1 MEFRILGPFE
11 ATHEGRNL
19 VLGGRERVLLALLLL
34 SAGRVVPSE
43 RLTEELWSG
52 RPPEQALKA
61 LRVHVSRLRRALREA
76 GADGAL
82 ATHTRGYSLRVDPDA
97 LDAARFETLLARGR
111 HQGAEGD
118 HRGAAASLREALSL
132 WRGPALSGVAD
143 TGLLQVEAARL
154 EDARLAAL
162 EERIDADLAAGRH
175 SELTAEL
182 DALTRV
188 HPLRERLWAQRMLA
202 LYRAGRQ
209 AEALRAYQDLR
220 LLLGEEL
227 GIEPDADLSRLE
239 TAILRHDPG
248 LDWKLLRQTET
259 VATATPPSDSSA
271 AATPGALSTDV
282 LPGVTGSEG
291 AQVLA
296 PGRCTRCG
304 TANAGTARFC
314 SSCGSALW
322 QICGSC
328 GSDNPVGHHFCAGC
342 GISLDSAAAVADGG
356 QRALTEERRW
366 ASVLFAD
373 LSGFTSLSED
383 MDPEDLRALLAG
395 CMSTMAEVVERF
407 GGVALRV
414 IGDQLMALFG
424 APVAHGDDAERA
436 VRAALDLQR
445 CAREHG
451 EAFGGLALRAGVNTG
466 EMMFAPVGPDRDF
479 TVIGD
484 AVNLASR
491 LQSCA
496 PPGGVL
502 AGEETYR
509 ATKQSIRYQPVA
521 SQHVKGKAERVPAY
535 LALEALAPGDRPV
548 PGAPIVGRS
557 TELGVAATL
566 WQRVMAERAPHV
578 VTILGPPGIGKTRLA
593 QEFSALVEQQGG
605 RTVLGRSLPYGESTG
620 YGAFGQQVKAV
631 AGIFETDPVP
641 LAQAKLKRR
650 VSALLPLAWAEEVAS
665 HLSLMTGVGA
675 AAVGPDKG
683 ALLLAARRF
692 VEALGREQPTVLV
705 FEDLHWAD
713 PSLLDLVES
722 LAGRAR
728 EAPVLLLALARPQLF
743 DTRPGWGGGL
753 ISSTLL
759 ELRDLS
765 PADSAEL
772 VASLLL
778 GITDPAIVDALLER
792 GGGNPLFLEE
802 LAASVL
808 ERPGEPMAS
817 LPSGVKA
824 IIAARLDALPAAE
837 RQLIFD
843 ASVVGKIFWTGALRA
858 LGGNGQRVAV
868 LDRLEARD
876 LVRRQVSS
884 RIEGDDEFSFK
895 HILIREVAYSTLP
908 KTARRSRHGA
918 VARFLE
924 DATGDRAAESASLL
938 AHHWREA
945 GETDRAV
952 DYLLVAAEQ
961 AERAWAKGE
970 AISLYGEAL
979 DLVPESDAKRRRT
992 IRLRRA
998 LLLAQENAFPAAASE
1013 FDALIP
1019 ELAGRELV
1027 EALAN
1032 RSYVAC
1038 FLEDARVMEATAARA
1053 VALAEDLGDHELRAY
1068 ALSWVAGGK
1077 LFAGEVDEAL
1087 AMSEEALAVWPPG
1100 SRPSDLAH
1108 VLGTAGNQS
1117 YLLGRY
1123 GETVDYGRRGYD
1135 LGREIYRGD
1144 STLWAGAQLG
1154 LGLAGL
1160 GRHEEALQHLEQLVA
1175 LGHQLGTLP
1184 IYTAIA
1190 LNCWAGALREVQ
1202 DLEGSRRLN
1211 HEAIE
1216 LAGSVPF
1223 PLAMVE
1229 GNVDL
1234 LFVDLAE
1241 GELGRAERTWPRL
1254 WEEAQT
1260 MPGIHQWRNI
1270 GRLEAARAEISLEA
1284 GRLEQAADEACLA
1297 IEGARRVGRVKYEVA
1312 CRVILGQALLG
1323 MGRSRDAVE
1332 HLRQALAAANG
1343 LKHPPSQWHAGTALT
1358 RALAATGDDNGAQA
1372 AAEMVRQSVLRFAAG
1387 LSEERRDFFLGA
1399 GRVQDLVKITG

>member
-1 MEFRILGPFE
+1 MEFRILGPLE
-11 ATHEGRNL
+11 ATHEGRTL

-34 SAGRVVPSE
+34 SASRVVSSE
-43 RLTEELWSG
+43 RLADELWRG
-52 RPPEQALKA
+52 RPPEEALKA
-61 LRVHVSRLRRALREA
+61 LRVHVSRLRRALREI
-76 GADGAL
+76 GADGVL
-82 ATHTRGYSLRVDPDA
+82 ATHARGYSVRVDPDA

-111 HQGAEGD
+111 HQAAEGD
-118 HRGAAASLREALSL
+118 HRRAAASLREALSL

-182 DALTRV
+182 DALTRA
-188 HPLRERLWAQRMLA
+188 HPLRERLWAHRMLA

-220 LLLGEEL
+220 RLLGEEL
-227 GIEPDADLSRLE
+227 GIEPGADLSRLE
-239 TAILRHDPG
+239 TAILRHDLG
-248 LDWKLLRQTET
+248 LDWKPLKEAEAVT
-259 VATATPPSDSSA
+259 TAVPASDLSG
-271 AATPGALSTDV
+271 AATPGGLPTDV
-282 LPGVTGSEG
+282 VSGVRGSEG
-291 AQVLA
+291 SQAGA
-296 PGRCTRCG
+296 AGRCPRCG
-304 TANAGTARFC
+304 TANSGTARFC

-322 QICGSC
+322 QTCGSC
-328 GSDNPVGHHFCAGC
+328 GSENPVSHRFCAGC
-342 GISLDSAAAVADGG
+342 GIGLDSAAAAVASGG
-356 QRALTEERRW
+356 RRALTEERRW
-366 ASVLFAD
+366 ATVLFAD

-383 MDPEDLRALLAG
+383 MDPEDLRTLLAG
-395 CMSTMAEVVERF
+395 CMSTMAEVVEHF
-407 GGVALRV
+407 GGIPLRV

-445 CAREHG
+445 CAREQG
-451 EAFGGLALRAGVNTG
+451 EAFGGLALRTGVNTG

-479 TVIGD
+479 TVVGD

-502 AGEETYR
+502 VGEETYR
-509 ATKQSIRYQPVA
+509 ATKQSIGYRPVA
-521 SQHVKGKAERVPAY
+521 SQDVKGKAEPVPAY
-535 LALEALAPGDRPV
+535 LALEALAPGDRTV

-566 WQRVMAERAPHV
+566 WQRVLAERAPHV

-593 QEFSALVEQQGG
+593 REFSALVEQQGG

-620 YGAFGQQVKAV
+620 YGAFAQQVKAV

-650 VSALLPLAWAEEVAS
+650 LSALLPLAWAEEVAS
-665 HLSLMTGVGA
+665 HLLLMTGVGA
-675 AAVGPDKG
+675 AAAGPDKG

-692 VEALGREQPTVLV
+692 VESLGREQPTVLV

-728 EAPVLLLALARPQLF
+728 ESPVLLLALARPQLF
-743 DTRPGWGGGL
+743 EARPGWGGGL
-753 ISSTLL
+753 TSSTLL
-759 ELRDLS
+759 ELHDLS

-772 VASLLL
+772 VASLLP
-778 GITDPAIVDALLER
+778 GITDPAIVDTLLER

-802 LAASVL
+802 LAASLL
-808 ERPGEPMAS
+808 ERAGEPMAS
-817 LPSGVKA
+817 LPAGVKA
-824 IIAARLDALPAAE
+824 IIAARLDALPVAE
-837 RQLIFD
+837 RQLLLD

-858 LGGNGQRVAV
+858 LGGNGQRTAD

-895 HILIREVAYSTLP
+895 HILIREVAYATLP
-908 KTARRSRHGA
+908 KAARRSRHGA

-924 DATGDRAAESASLL
+924 EATGERAAESASLL

-945 GETDRAV
+945 GDTDRAV
-952 DYLLVAAEQ
+952 DYLLVAAERAAQ
-961 AERAWAKGE
+961 AWAKGE

-979 DLVPESDAKRRRT
+979 NLVPESDAGRRRS

-998 LLLAQENAFPAAASE
+998 LLLVQENAYQAAVSE
-1013 FDALIP
+1013 LDELIP
-1019 ELAGRELV
+1019 GLAGREQV
-1027 EALAN
+1027 EAV
-1032 RSYVAC
+1032 VARAFCC
-1038 FLEDARVMEATAARA
+1038 FLEDAQAMEATAARA
-1053 VALAEDLGDHELRAY
+1053 VALAEELGDQELRAA
-1068 ALSWVAGGK
+1068 ALSVVAGGK
-1077 LFAGEVDEAL
+1077 LFGGEVAEAL
-1087 AMSEEALAVWPPG
+1087 AMSEQALAVWPAG
-1100 SRPSDLAH
+1100 CRLSDLALH
-1108 VLGTAGNQS
+1108 LGMAGNES

-1123 GETVDYGRRGYD
+1123 GETVDYGRRGFD
-1135 LGREIYRGD
+1135 LGREIHSGD

-1160 GRHEEALQHLEQLVA
+1160 GRHEEALRHLEQLVA
-1175 LGHQLGTLP
+1175 LGQQLGTLP
-1184 IYTAIA
+1184 IFTAIA
-1190 LNCWAGALREVQ
+1190 MNCWAGVLREMEN
-1202 DLEGSRRLN
+1202 LEVSRRLN

-1216 LAGSVPF
+1216 LAASVPF

-1229 GNVDL
+1229 GKVDL
-1234 LFVDLAE
+1234 LFADLAE
-1241 GELGRAERTWPRL
+1241 GEVGRAESTWSGL
-1254 WEEAQT
+1254 SEEARA
-1260 MPGIHQWRNI
+1260 MPGVHQWRNI
-1270 GRLEAARAEISLEA
+1270 GRLEAARAEISLGA
-1284 GRLEQAADEACLA
+1284 GRLERAADEACCA
-1297 IEGARRVGRVKYEVA
+1297 IEGARRVGRVKYEIA

-1323 MGRSRDAVE
+1323 MGRYRDAVE
-1332 HLRQALAAANG
+1332 HLRRALAAANG
-1343 LKHPPSQWHAGTALT
+1343 LKHPPSQWQAGAALT
-1358 RALAATGDDNGAQA
+1358 RALAATGDDDGAQA
-1372 AAEMVRQSVLRFAAG
+1372 AAQTVRQSVLRFAAG

-1399 GRVQDLVKITG
+1399 GRVQELVKITG

>member
-11 ATHEGRNL
+11 ATHEGRTL
-19 VLGGRERVLLALLLL
+19 VLGARERVLLALLLL
-34 SAGRVVPSE
+34 SAGRAVSSE
-43 RLTEELWSG
+43 RLADELWSG

-61 LRVHVSRLRRALREA
+61 LRVHVSRLRRAMREV
-76 GADGAL
+76 GADGVL
-82 ATHTRGYSLRVDPDA
+82 ATHARGYSVRADPDA
-97 LDAARFETLLARGR
+97 LDAVRFETLLARGR
-111 HQGAEGD
+111 HQAADGD
-118 HRGAAASLREALSL
+118 HQGAAASLREALSL

-143 TGLLQVEAARL
+143 TARLQVEAARL

-162 EERIDADLAAGRH
+162 EERIDADLATGRH

-182 DALTRV
+182 DALTRA

-220 LLLGEEL
+220 RLLGEEL

-248 LDWKLLRQTET
+248 LDWKLLKQAET
-259 VATATPPSDSSA
+259 VATAIPADSST
-271 AATPGALSTDV
+271 AATPGGLSTDV
-282 LPGVTGSEG
+282 FSGVSGSEG
-291 AQVLA
+291 ARVGA
-296 PGRCTRCG
+296 EGRCPRCG
-304 TANAGTARFC
+304 TANGGTARFC
-314 SSCGSALW
+314 SSCGRALW
-322 QICGSC
+322 QTCGSC
-328 GSDNPVGHHFCAGC
+328 GSDNPVGHRFCAGC
-342 GISLDSAAAVADGG
+342 GSGLDSAAATGAGG
-356 QRALTEERRW
+356 SRRALTEERRW
-366 ASVLFAD
+366 ATVLFAD

-383 MDPEDLRALLAG
+383 MDPEDLRAMLAG
-395 CMSTMAEVVERF
+395 CMSTMAEVVEHYA
-407 GGVALRV
+407 GVPLRV

-496 PPGGVL
+496 PTGGVL

-521 SQHVKGKAERVPAY
+521 SQHVKGKAEPVPAY

-566 WQRVMAERAPHV
+566 WQRVLAERAPHA

-620 YGAFGQQVKAV
+620 YGAFAQQVKAV

-650 VSALLPLAWAEEVAS
+650 ISALLPLAWAEEVAS

-675 AAVGPDKG
+675 AAAGPDKG

-728 EAPVLLLALARPQLF
+728 EAPVLMLVLARPQLF

-765 PADSAEL
+765 PADSTEL
-772 VASLLL
+772 VASLLP
-778 GITDPAIVDALLER
+778 GVTDLAIVDALLER

-808 ERPGEPMAS
+808 ERPGEPTAS

-876 LVRRQVSS
+876 LVRRQASS

-895 HILIREVAYSTLP
+895 HILIREVAYATLP
-908 KTARRSRHGA
+908 KTARRTRHGT

-924 DATGDRAAESASLL
+924 EATGDRAAESASLL

-945 GETDRAV
+945 GDTDRAV

-979 DLVPESDAKRRRT
+979 DLIPESEGERRRT
-992 IRLRRA
+992 IRLRRV
-998 LLLAQENAFPAAASE
+998 LLLVQENVLRAAADE
-1013 FDALIP
+1013 LDALIP

-1068 ALSWVAGGK
+1068 GLSWLAAGK

-1087 AMSEEALAVWPPG
+1087 AMSEQGLAVWPSG

-1108 VLGTAGNQS
+1108 CLGSAGNMS

-1123 GETVDYGRRGYD
+1123 GEAVDYGRRGYD

-1144 STLWAGAQLG
+1144 SALWAGAQLG

-1175 LGHQLGTLP
+1175 LGQQLGTLP
-1184 IYTAIA
+1184 IYTTIA
-1190 LNCWAGALREVQ
+1190 MNCWAGVLREVQ
-1202 DLEGSRRLN
+1202 DLEIARRLN

-1216 LAGSVPF
+1216 LAASVPF

-1241 GELGRAERTWPRL
+1241 GEFGRAERTWPRL
-1254 WEEAQT
+1254 WSEAQN
-1260 MPGIHQWRNI
+1260 MPGVHQWRNI
-1270 GRLEAARAEISLEA
+1270 GRLEAAQAEISLGA
-1284 GRLEQAADEACLA
+1284 GRLEQAADEACRA

-1312 CRVILGQALLG
+1312 CRVILGEALLG

-1343 LKHPPSQWHAGTALT
+1343 LKHPPSQWHAGGALT

-1387 LSEERRDFFLGA
+1387 LSEDRRDFFLGA
-1399 GRVQDLVKITG
+1399 GRVQELVKITG